1 VANQT
6 AGGDDAS
13 FCMSS
18 EYMALFDLQN
28 DARPTGQP
36 QLDYEPHTFKLHR
49 DELGA
54 PLLAAGVSPPP
65 QHVSIPLHAL
75 NVPQVSE
82 AGRGGRPA
90 TAPASSTSVPSHRPL
105 TCHRQRPQGGHQLAG
120 AAHGPER
127 LTWPQ
132 ESLQRMVFLG
142 TNGRRLANLDSREF
156 G

>member
-1 VANQT
+1 MSHGSCCSRKRHLDRAFTPGRQAERHHVSRNDLARAVVANQT

-75 NVPQVSE
+75 
-82 AGRGGRPA
+82 
-90 TAPASSTSVPSHRPL
+90 
-105 TCHRQRPQGGHQLAG
+105 
-120 AAHGPER
+120 
-127 LTWPQ
+127 
-132 ESLQRMVFLG
+132 
-142 TNGRRLANLDSREF
+142 
-156 G
+156 